1 MTNMKRNLSQ
11 LKTRKNNNTLKRVRT
26 VRERNKRKKKERVTT
41 EKTLVK
47 LEK

>member
-1 MTNMKRNLSQ
+1 MERNLSQ